1 MKSRQYFIIQI
12 VVIVVLVIFGILE
25 VKRVT
30 DRQIRHSRILKSV
43 RIDSTAVPPSQ
54 EINERQE
61 KGSRTR
67 VELLGGLKT
76 VNLGRIEVR
85 PVKQYTDAMIS
96 RAIWYA
102 EGGFKAKYLYGIR
115 SVKYSSPEKARL
127 ACLQSVRNGRER
139 WIKAGCPGD
148 FIMFLGEKYCPPAD
162 HPLNIHWV
170 GNVYKYLE
178 RANGK

>member
-1 MKSRQYFIIQI
+1 MTSRQKHLILIGLI
-12 VVIVVLVIFGILE
+12 PVLTICGLLE

-30 DRQIRHSRILKSV
+30 DTQIRHSKTDIAINGDLRGAEGIPV
-43 RIDSTAVPPSQ
+43 IDLGVITA
-54 EINERQE
+54 R
-61 KGSRTR
+61 R
-67 VELLGGLKT
+67 
-76 VNLGRIEVR
+76 
-85 PVKQYTDAMIS
+85 VKQYTDAQIAN
-96 RAIWYA
+96 AIYKA
-102 EGGFKAKYLYGIR
+102 ENSKKYPYGIK
-115 SVKYSSPEKARL
+115 SIKCSSLVMYRL
-127 ACLQSVRNGRER
+127 VCLQSVKNGRER